1 MDHKD
6 LDEEEPD
13 LLFVLTDPSTRR
25 KPLAGR
31 QVVNRYV
38 QNYSQRKRKQV
49 AAKRLSTRG
58 PIPFLRRASLSDS
71 GSPEEQ
77 STPSPDPQ
85 NDDDEAHIEASTN
98 ISGVGSCSANVS
110 DSSVLIRRHRPPLRI
125 CQSDNPSTLLNA
137 AANIATR
144 SSPRWFSDMAE
155 LDPFASSAAPLTSS
169 MNRAFHHCKHW
180 YSLLLRLGPLS
191 SL

>member
-6 LDEEEPD
+6 LNEEEPD

-58 PIPFLRRASLSDS
+58 PIPFLRRASPPDS

-77 STPSPDPQ
+77 STPRPDPQ

-98 ISGVGSCSANVS
+98 ISGVGSCSA
-110 DSSVLIRRHRPPLRI
+110 
-125 CQSDNPSTLLNA
+125 
-137 AANIATR
+137 
-144 SSPRWFSDMAE
+144 
-155 LDPFASSAAPLTSS
+155 
-169 MNRAFHHCKHW
+169 
-180 YSLLLRLGPLS
+180 
-191 SL
+191 